1 MEEKVFIFISHSH
14 KDLDKVRKVRNFLEK
29 NCSEPILFFL
39 KSRDDED
46 EITSLIKDEIDAR
59 IWFIYCDSKNARESR
74 WVKKE
79 LDYVYETG
87 KRNCTTIDLD
97 SDFDSRGYLKEK
109 TKRKL
114 KKELKIFLYL
124 QKLYISYSHHD
135 FEVVKRV
142 RDVLGKY
149 EIVTMLVNELVA
161 SSDWI
166 EGTNAAID
174 RSSAL
179 LYFLSDNSVNSFS
192 SEIEL
197 KRAKENNKDVFV
209 IYLDNRSTMLR
220 STIQYDYT
228 IDVST
233 PESIEKGAVGLVYYL
248 FDHIS

>member
-1 MEEKVFIFISHSH
+1 MF
-14 KDLDKVRKVRNFLEK
+14 
-29 NCSEPILFFL
+29 
-39 KSRDDED
+39 
-46 EITSLIKDEIDAR
+46 
-59 IWFIYCDSKNARESR
+59 
-74 WVKKE
+74 
-79 LDYVYETG
+79 
-87 KRNCTTIDLD
+87 
-97 SDFDSRGYLKEK
+97 
-109 TKRKL
+109 

-124 QKLYISYSHHD
+124 QRLYISYSHHD

-149 EIVTMLVNELVA
+149 EIVTMLDNELVA

-179 LYFLSDNSVNSFS
+179 LYFLSDNSANSFS

-209 IYLDNRSTMLR
+209 IYLDNHSTMLR